1 MRSLFI
7 LFVFLLGSW
16 SIAQTGDTLQIARQ
30 DTALTAFSGRGLV
43 SPRFI
48 IQPNRVVYQKDATTS
63 LVLTANPKTFRLS
76 TKDYTRRFGLDDQG
90 VYFDGQFVPLDTTG
104 FQVIGERRDP
114 EYKAPTKYYW
124 KTRDH
129 LFLDTQEIADV
140 DVASFKMLYSSADR
154 YTLDKNQVFYL
165 GKKLP
170 NVAPASVIY
179 LNEARITDGKIIY
192 EMGEPLRY
200 KGETITY
207 VNNYLGKTKS
217 VVLNLQTLQPIP
229 AMDAAS
235 LQSLS
240 KSYAMD
246 YKNIYYGVTKT
257 NIPHTVRKNI
267 KIWETGNYHWIKVG
281 TKMYLGGLLCEFSLD
296 AASFGTLPHS
306 DYYYDKNGIYYR
318 KWDDQLQKVIQC
330 KIPFHYT
337 ISVNDKTV
345 ALAYASRFLAYSNQV
360 YDILENKVYT
370 NVGPEQLALV
380 KNGSQHIA
388 PINGKLYP
396 CKIYDYKLVEAMG
409 AIYWGD
415 QITQADA
422 ASFRMGYPYCSDKT
436 HTYVYNRNH
445 GLQVVE
451 NVPQL
456 VYEKYQPYATDNEY
470 VYLNNTRT
478 IKKEGVVLHAIY
490 EGYRPGCGL
499 DKHPSSDFYLFE
511 NKEGFWCIQVSQ
523 TVTYNFIGKTLPVR
537 TSDKP

>member
-1 MRSLFI
+1 M
-7 LFVFLLGSW
+7 GSW
-16 SIAQTGDTLQIARQ
+16 AMAQTGDTLQIAKQ

-48 IQPNRVVYQKDATTS
+48 IQPNRVIYQKDAATS

-76 TKDYTRRFGLDDQG
+76 PKDYTRRFGLDDQG
-90 VYFDGQFVPLDTTG
+90 VYFDGQFVPVDTTG
-104 FQVIGERRDP
+104 FKVIGERRDP
-114 EYKAPTKYYW
+114 EYKAPTKFYW

-129 LFLDTQEIADV
+129 LFLNTQEITGV
-140 DVASFKMLYSSADR
+140 DVASFKMLYSSAER
-154 YTLDKNQVFYL
+154 YTMDKNQVFYL

-170 NVAPASVIY
+170 NIAPATVIY
-179 LNEARITDGKIIY
+179 LNEARISDGKIIY
-192 EMGEPLRY
+192 EMGEPMRY

-246 YKNIYYGVTKT
+246 HKNMYYGITKT
-257 NIPHTVRKNI
+257 NIPHTARKNI

-296 AASFGTLPHS
+296 AASFGTIPHS
-306 DYYYDKNGIYYR
+306 DYYYDKKGIFYR
-318 KWDDQLQKVIQC
+318 KWDEKLQKVIQC

-345 ALAYASRFLAYSNQV
+345 ALAYASRFLVYSNQV

-370 NVGPEQLALV
+370 NVAPDQLTLI
-380 KNGSQHIA
+380 KNGSQQIA

-415 QITQADA
+415 HITQADA
-422 ASFRMGYPYCSDKT
+422 ATFRMGYPYCSDKF

-445 GLQVVE
+445 GLQIVE

-511 NKEGFWCIQVSQ
+511 NKEGFWGIQVSQ

-537 TSDKP
+537 TSNK